1 MTYLLSKKPLL
12 GIKMFDCKLEILE
25 KIQGGFYEF
34 ISSESLVQRDILFS
48 MESAELIAKVCLFFF
63 LVVALAGSLLLS
75 GNPRETALVRAF

>member
-63 LVVALAGSLLLS
+63 FSSCLGRVPAS
-75 GNPRETALVRAF
+75 

>member
-48 MESAELIAKVCLFFF
+48 MESAELIAKVCLVFF
-63 LVVALAGSLLLS
+63 LVVALAVPAS
-75 GNPRETALVRAF
+75 